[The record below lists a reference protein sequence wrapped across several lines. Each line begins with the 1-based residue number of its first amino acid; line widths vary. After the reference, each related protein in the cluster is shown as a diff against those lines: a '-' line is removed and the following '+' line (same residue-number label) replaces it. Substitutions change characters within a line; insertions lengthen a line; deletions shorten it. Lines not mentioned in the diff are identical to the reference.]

1 MNRAKIIAF
10 LKTYKFLGK
19 NFNRDL
25 TFVKRKKNKKRKKKW
40 FIELSKLLFEPFFD
54 IFYRICDLQKN
65 ITENHGEKN
74 NCKKKKEEKY
84 FFSKFF
90 FPIFFPKNFFTFI
103 FVYKNYFSLKLK
115 KIYIYPRIIITQI
128 FYTITKT
135 KILRVYKSFHTPCP
149 K

>member
-25 TFVKRKKNKKRKKKW
+25 TFVKRKKNKKRKKKNDSQNFQNFYSNHFSIS
-40 FIELSKLLFEPFFD
+40 FIEYAIYK
-54 IFYRICDLQKN
+54 RILRKT
-65 ITENHGEKN
+65 TEKKIIV
-74 NCKKKKEEKY
+74 KKKKEEKY

-115 KIYIYPRIIITQI
+115 NIYIYISTNNNHAN
-128 FYTITKT
+128 FLHDY
-135 KILRVYKSFHTPCP
+135 
-149 K
+149 